1 MLALVLVC
9 QLMVVLDA
17 QIVNIALPDMKSS
30 LHFSSESLS
39 WVINAYTLTFGGL
52 LLLGA
57 RAGDLLGRR
66 PVFIWGIAFFTLAS
80 FLGGLAQNS
89 GELLG
94 ARAVQGVGAALAS
107 PTALAV
113 LVAAYPGA
121 KERGRAI
128 GAFTAV
134 SIGASAIGL
143 VAGGMLTEWASW
155 RWVMLVN
162 VPIGAV
168 LLVVSVIALPRT
180 PRQPGKFDVL
190 GAITSTFGVTALVYG
205 FVNAASNGWS
215 DTATLA
221 SFIVGGSMLV
231 AFVVVESRAA
241 SPITPLRLFANRNRA
256 TAYACRLL
264 LLGAMMAEFFF
275 LTQFLT
281 EVLGFSEL
289 QTGFAFLPMAAAI
302 FLVSQLT
309 VRVLIVRF
317 DLKHVMLT
325 GLILTTI
332 SVFWLTQLS
341 ETSGYGAV
349 LGPTLLFGFANTMAF
364 IPITTFALHGVEPE
378 DAGAASGLVN
388 VMQQV
393 GGSLGLAIL
402 VTVFGAFS
410 RRAAAHT
417 GEGMTQTQ
425 IATHSFVS
433 GATAAFWGSALVL
446 CGAVILAAIAI
457 KTDPSQAPAAKTDV
471 ELQADA
477 ALTEV

>member
-66 PVFIWGIAFFTLAS
+66 PVFIWGIGLFTLAS
-80 FLGGLAQNS
+80 LLGGLAQNS

-121 KERGRAI
+121 KERNRAI

-134 SIGASAIGL
+134 SIGASALGL
-143 VAGGMLTEWASW
+143 IAGGMLTQWASW

-168 LLVVSVIALPRT
+168 LLVVSFIALPRT
-180 PRQPGKFDVL
+180 PRQPGRFDLL
-190 GAITSTFGVTALVYG
+190 GAISSTVGVTALVYG
-205 FVNAASNGWS
+205 FVNAASHGWGETS
-215 DTATLA
+215 TVLSFAVGIGMLA
-221 SFIVGGSMLV
+221 AFI
-231 AFVVVESRAA
+231 FIESRAK
-241 SPITPLRLFANRNRA
+241 SPITPLRLFADRNRS
-256 TAYACRLL
+256 TVYACRLL

-281 EVLGFSEL
+281 EVLGYSEL
-289 QTGFAFLPMAAAI
+289 KTGFSFLPMAAAI
-302 FLVSQLT
+302 FIMSQFT
-309 VRVLIVRF
+309 VRVLVVRF
-317 DLKHVMLT
+317 DMKFVMIT
-325 GLILTTI
+325 GMVLCTLSI
-332 SVFWLTQLS
+332 FWLTQLN
-341 ETSGYGAV
+341 EHSGYLSV
-349 LGPTLLFGFANTMAF
+349 LGPTLLFGFANSMAF
-364 IPITTFALHGVEPE
+364 VPMTTYALYGVDPE
-378 DAGAASGLVN
+378 DAGAASGMVN

-402 VTVFGAFS
+402 VTVFGTAS
-410 RRAAAHT
+410 AKAAKHANPNLLPEELKKHV
-417 GEGMTQTQ
+417 
-425 IATHSFVS
+425 FVS

-446 CGAVILAAIAI
+446 SAAVVLAAIAL
-457 KTDPSQAPAAKTDV
+457 KRQPATPHASV
-471 ELQADA
+471 AESELQFDQ
-477 ALTEV
+477 ALSEV